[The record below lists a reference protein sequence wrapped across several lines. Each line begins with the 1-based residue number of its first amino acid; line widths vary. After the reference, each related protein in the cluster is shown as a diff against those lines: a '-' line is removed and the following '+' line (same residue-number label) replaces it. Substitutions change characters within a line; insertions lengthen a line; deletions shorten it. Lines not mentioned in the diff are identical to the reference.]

1 MSGGSRLSDLD
12 GNVLNH
18 HTGVSCMSQYSVVDR
33 GSVVVIDKSVN
44 IQDAALFG
52 CAVMTGVG
60 AVINT
65 ARIRPGDSVA
75 IIGLGGVGLNG
86 IIGAKLGGAETIIAK
101 IHVLII
107 PKSSY
112 CSFIDFSENASPT
125 EQANFYRSI
134 QEIATKLSI
143 NNGYRLI
150 TNIGLDGGQEVPHF
164 HFHLLSGRKN

>member
-1 MSGGSRLSDLD
+1 MSGGSRLTDLD

-86 IIGAKLGGAETIIAK
+86 IIGAKLGGAETIIAVD
-101 IHVLII
+101 ID
-107 PKSSY
+107 SSK
-112 CSFIDFSENASPT
+112 FIRAKELGATHCFDSRNNDTIEEIRAVSYTHLTLPT
-125 EQANFYRSI
+125 KA
-134 QEIATKLSI
+134 
-143 NNGYRLI
+143 
-150 TNIGLDGGQEVPHF
+150 
-164 HFHLLSGRKN
+164 

>member
-1 MSGGSRLSDLD
+1 MFLKKEKK
-12 GNVLNH
+12 
-18 HTGVSCMSQYSVVDR
+18 MVDIKNYN
-33 GSVVVIDKSVN
+33 SEN
-44 IQDAALFG
+44 IFAKILRNEIPSEKVFENDDVYAFND
-52 CAVMTGVG
+52 
-60 AVINT
+60 IN
-65 ARIRPGDSVA
+65 PQ
-75 IIGLGGVGLNG
+75 
-86 IIGAKLGGAETIIAK
+86 AK

-150 TNIGLDGGQEVPHF
+150 TNVGLDGGQEVPHF
-164 HFHLLSGRKN
+164 HFHLLSGRKI